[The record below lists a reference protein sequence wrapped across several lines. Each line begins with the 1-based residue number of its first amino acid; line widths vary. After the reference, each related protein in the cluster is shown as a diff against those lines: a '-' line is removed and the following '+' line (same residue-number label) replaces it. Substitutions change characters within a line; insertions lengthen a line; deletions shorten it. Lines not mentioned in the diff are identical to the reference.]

1 MTHDGLPAG
10 ADGTPAGGRRPGP
23 TAPVRRLVDAYRLAL
38 VEGDLRS
45 DISPDELTLLTA
57 AVAEHAATL
66 ELTLGDDDASRTVV
80 RGLLP
85 ELQRTPPAADLEAAR
100 AARAGDAARAVR
112 GVLRRALAPA
122 WAGVAV
128 GIGTAAY
135 LWSHD
140 AEEARGE
147 RLVAVVGTLGVLLAA
162 ALVAVVHV
170 STTLVRRLGTERG
183 SMLVRT
189 GTVGASVERLL
200 RVTAGPA
207 REALRSRGV
216 PQGAPVV
223 LLRLRRSAR
232 SAVSRL
238 YATTGA
244 VAVACFLG
252 AMHAYGW
259 L

>member
-10 ADGTPAGGRRPGP
+10 ADGTPAHGRRAGP
-23 TAPVRRLVDAYRLAL
+23 TAAVQRLVDAYRLAL

-45 DISPDELTLLTA
+45 DVSPDEQTLLTA
-57 AVAEHAATL
+57 AVAEHAAVLDRTL
-66 ELTLGDDDASRTVV
+66 VDDEPARSVV
-80 RGLLP
+80 AGLLP
-85 ELQRTPPAADLEAAR
+85 SLQRTPPAADLQAAR
-100 AARAGDAARAVR
+100 AARAGDAARASR
-112 GVLRRALAPA
+112 RVLRRALAPA

-147 RLVAVVGTLGVLLAA
+147 RLVAVVGAVGTLLAA
-162 ALVAVVHV
+162 VLVAVAHL
-170 STTLVRRLGTERG
+170 STVLVRRLGTERG

-200 RVTAGPA
+200 RVTTGPA
-207 REALRSRGV
+207 REGLRSRGL
-216 PQGAPVV
+216 PQGTPVV

-238 YATTGA
+238 YAATGA
-244 VAVACFLG
+244 AAAACFLG